1 MFIGREQA
9 GRFFAVRYLKG
20 QNLLAEAI
28 LSDRLQRL
36 LLARPGEI
44 VHRFAGNTEALRDVF
59 RRDAVVIRPFWPGKD
74 GDQSI
79 FQLAVAHAI
88 AIARFAQVVGQ
99 LGHIFRSAG
108 DDHLGLA
115 ALQLHHAV
123 RQGLKPGAALAV
135 NRIRGA
141 LLRDPRPQLADAGDK
156 TAFGDLP
163 DVADDRFIDILRRK
177 PGAGDRFAN
186 NRCPE
191 IVLVG
196 MLKTAVKR
204 ANSGTNAADNHNIIS
219 LCHRFS
225 PYSTMPPPTLIT
237 SPLI

>member
-1 MFIGREQA
+1 M
-9 GRFFAVRYLKG
+9 
-20 QNLLAEAI
+20 
-28 LSDRLQRL
+28 
-36 LLARPGEI
+36 
-44 VHRFAGNTEALRDVF
+44 RDVF
-59 RRDAVVIRPFWPGKD
+59 RGDAVVIRAFRPGEN
-74 GDQSI
+74 GDQAI
-79 FQLAVAHAI
+79 FQLAMAHAI

-123 RQGLKPGAALAV
+123 RQGLKSGTTLAV
-135 NRIRGA
+135 NGIGGA
-141 LLRDPRPQLADAGDK
+141 LLRDPRAQLADAGDK

-163 DVADDRFIDILRRK
+163 DVADDRFVDILRRN

-186 NRCPE
+186 DGGPK
-191 IVLVG
+191 VMLMG
-196 MLKTAVKR
+196 MFKTAVKR
-204 ANSGTNAADNHNIIS
+204 ANSGTDAADNHNIIS
-219 LCHRFS
+219 LGHCFS